1 MRRVFLLT
9 LLLMAACSEPVTF
22 PDQPPAPRITMT
34 TTREPEPPPV
44 PKGVAE
50 FKMDRETQSRI
61 VMIVAISAIAFV
73 LFLLLAV
80 ARRDID
86 RAIPAGIAAAFAGPA
101 VALLIAARRM
111 GRVLTGLAS
120 SPFFFG
126 DIAMTMWNEN
136 QPLLFGL
143 YCGSALLIVL
153 LIVTALTKRDAEP
166 RGAATLTTVAIA
178 IIATAIGF
186 AAFVTMD
193 RLLLAMFDPITTDPL
208 PQTLRH
214 TSLGHAAQAV
224 QVRLITTLAAAALT
238 ILILLLTVI
247 FAFTL
252 RRIRGRVMIVL
263 FALIVMLGATAV
275 ERTWSDVLETS
286 ARSGH
291 VPDTILT
298 R

>member
-1 MRRVFLLT
+1 MRRALFLGLV
-9 LLLMAACSEPVTF
+9 LIVSCSEPVTF

-34 TTREPEPPPV
+34 TTRAPEPPPV

-50 FKMDRETQSRI
+50 FKMDPDTRSRI
-61 VMIVAISAIAFV
+61 LMVVATSAVAFV
-73 LFLLLAV
+73 IFLLSAV

-86 RAIPAGIAAAFAGPA
+86 RAIPACIAAAFAGPA
-101 VALLIAARRM
+101 VALLIAGRRM

-126 DIAMTMWNEN
+126 DIAMSMWNEN

-153 LIVTALTKRDAEP
+153 LIITALTKRDAEP
-166 RGAATLTTVAIA
+166 RGATTLSTVAIA
-178 IIATAIGF
+178 IIGTAISF
-186 AAFVTMD
+186 AAFVTME
-193 RLLLAMFDPITTDPL
+193 RLLLAVLDPISTDPL

-214 TSLGHAAQAV
+214 MGLGRVAQGV
-224 QVRLITTLAAAALT
+224 QVRLITTFAAAALT

-252 RRIRGRVMIVL
+252 RRIRGRATIVL
-263 FALIVMLGATAV
+263 FALIVMLCATAV
-275 ERTWSDVLETS
+275 ERTWSEVLEAS